1 VAVSN
6 PIGRSFID
14 VYLRLAP
21 GSSRD
26 LARQLGRPMT
36 RAAEASGAGA
46 GSRWGAHFGAGV
58 RRGMG
63 PVSRIVKS
71 VAGSMKVA
79 AVAAGVGLVAAG
91 ALAVRG
97 VGKATKA
104 ASDLNETVNKTKAI
118 FGGSFAEIYKWS
130 KGSAKAMGLS
140 RQEALSNAAAFGD
153 MFLQLNIG
161 RPAATN
167 MSKKMVQLAADFASF
182 SNADISDVLLAQQA
196 AFRGEYDSLQRFVPG
211 INAARVEQEAL
222 RMTHKKSAKDLTLAE
237 KAQATYNIMLR
248 DGHRATGDY
257 ARTANQLANTNR
269 SNKAQWQDLTATVGK
284 AFLPA
289 QLLVSRHL
297 GNVLLPTLGK
307 LATKHGPAVQKAL
320 TRITAALLAALPSSN
335 AMGSMADRLAKKLT
349 LVPVGLSAMTE
360 AMRGN
365 GVTSDGFIGRM
376 EHIGVAIR
384 GMATWAKN
392 FKTGGGWAD
401 LVARTKELGPQ
412 LRDAHTQIGSLSPV
426 LKLAGAGTR
435 FLADHIDTIVKHL
448 PLLIAAFVAWKIAQ
462 AAANTAQAV
471 TAALLPVQIAA
482 QILHALALRRVAAA
496 QLQLAAATRG
506 TSTAS
511 LANVVITNQTTG
523 AMLRGKAAAML
534 SKTATLAWAAAQKV
548 AAIASAVFSVA
559 LRGVGLAMKAALGP
573 VGLVIIG
580 LTLLVAG
587 LVFAYRHS
595 DTFRRI
601 VDGAWRT
608 VAAAGLF
615 LWGVLK
621 KTLAGIGQAVV
632 ALIGVWKRNWH
643 TFTAVLSVVWTV
655 TKVIW
660 KGIWVSITF
669 YLNLIRAIL
678 RVALAAIRA
687 VWGFVWGQVKAI
699 TEAVWKAIW
708 EKIGA
713 RVKAIGANI
722 RAGMVAIRLI
732 WHTAWNAVRDF
743 VTTTWTSIYGRVV
756 AGGRKVK
763 GYVHDLLTA
772 LRSGWRTGW
781 GAIRDFVTSIW
792 TSIKGRAVSGINKVI
807 GVVNAFL
814 RGVQRVGNL
823 ILPGSPIKLGQIPTI
838 SAGGAPNEPGR
849 GTAGNPR
856 AFRAGGVLPG
866 NTYGPNT
873 DTVPWVGVPG
883 EMVIQRPSV
892 KALIGKYGRG
902 VLDHLNNAHQW
913 ARNKTGGLLQGL
925 AAGGPIGR
933 GPQTWRKIE
942 ALANSTGVPH
952 TVISTIRPGAT
963 THASG
968 SLSYH
973 ATGHAVDFGGSGNNL
988 ARLFNAMG
996 PLAGWQELIYSPMS
1010 TYIGRGVRKPI
1021 GMLDA
1026 ITRGD
1031 HWTHLHAAL
1040 LAGARG
1046 GSGPL
1051 IDFVGLVKKAIGKL
1065 LGPANAALNRAGGD
1079 SALGKLTI
1087 GAGRKVM
1094 SAAVT
1099 KAASIASAIFG
1110 GGGGRSGSLSA
1121 AENWIIQRESGGRTT
1136 ADNPTSTAFGLGQ
1149 LLLANRQ
1156 RIGAMLGFSASTTD
1170 YGQQLAM
1177 FRQYVKE
1184 RYGNAEAAQRFWQA
1198 HGWYDKGGYLPP
1210 GLSLAYNGT
1219 GTPERVLGPGQDSG
1233 ALHGPGDLA
1242 NAVADALHGAAVE
1255 LNGQKVGELIVDPA
1269 FRELRRMIRGGKTA

>member
-1 VAVSN
+1 MSN
-6 PIGRSFID
+6 PIGRSFLD

-21 GSSRD
+21 GTSRD

-36 RAAEASGAGA
+36 RAAETSGAGA
-46 GSRWGAHFGAGV
+46 GSRWGSHFANGV
-58 RRGMG
+58 RTGLG
-63 PVSRIVKS
+63 PVHRIVKS
-71 VAGSMKVA
+71 VSASMKLA
-79 AVAAGVGLVAAG
+79 AVAAGAGVVAAG

-97 VGKATKA
+97 IGKATRA

-130 KGSAKAMGLS
+130 RGSAKAMGLS

-161 RPAATN
+161 RPKATQ
-167 MSKKMVQLAADFASF
+167 MSKSMVQLAADFASF

-222 RMTHKKSAKDLTLAE
+222 RETHKKSAKDLTLAE

-257 ARTANQLANTNR
+257 ARTADQLANTNR

-297 GNVLLPTLGK
+297 GNVLLPTLGR

-320 TRITAALLAALPSSN
+320 TGITAKLLAALPSGK
-335 AMGSMADRLAKKLT
+335 AMGVMAERLVGWLSKLGPHTGAGISGIAASFAK
-349 LVPVGLSAMTE
+349 
-360 AMRGN
+360 
-365 GVTSDGFIGRM
+365 
-376 EHIGVAIR
+376 
-384 GMATWAKN
+384 
-392 FKTGGGWAD
+392 FKTGGGLD
-401 LVARTKELGPQ
+401 RLVAGLKELVPK
-412 LRDAHTQIGSLSPV
+412 LHDAHTQVGSMAPV

-462 AAANTAQAV
+462 AAGNTASAV
-471 TAALLPVQIAA
+471 SAALLPVQIAG

-506 TSTAS
+506 TSTAA
-511 LANVVITNQTTG
+511 LANVVITRQTTG

-534 SKTATLAWAAAQKV
+534 SKGATLAWAGAQKV

-580 LTLLVAG
+580 ITLLVAG
-587 LVFAYRHS
+587 LIFAYKHS

-601 VDGAWRT
+601 VDAAWRA
-608 VAAAGLF
+608 VATAGLW
-615 LWGVLK
+615 LWGILK
-621 KTLAGIGQAVV
+621 KALGGIGDAVV
-632 ALIGVWKRNWH
+632 ALIARWRRNWA
-643 TFTAVLSVVWTV
+643 TFTAVLQMVWSVA
-655 TKVIW
+655 KIIW
-660 KGIWVSITF
+660 RGIWTSITF
-669 YLNLIRAIL
+669 YLTAIRTVL
-678 RVALAAIRA
+678 RVALAAVRA

-699 TEAVWKAIW
+699 ADAIWKAIW
-708 EKIGA
+708 EKIGG

-722 RAGMVAIRLI
+722 RAGLVAIRTL
-732 WHTAWNAVRDF
+732 WSAGWNAVRDF
-743 VTTTWTSIYGRVV
+743 ASAAWNSIYNRVV

-763 GYVHDLLTA
+763 GYVHDLLTS

-823 ILPGSPIKLGQIPTI
+823 ILPGSPIKLGQISPI
-838 SAGGAPNEPGR
+838 GGGGGAGTPPR
-849 GTAGNPR
+849 GTAGNNK
-856 AFRAGGVLPG
+856 AFRAGGQLPG
-866 NTYGPNT
+866 NQYGPNQ

-892 KALIGKYGRG
+892 KALIGRYGRG
-902 VLDHLNNAHQW
+902 VLDHLNNAHTW
-913 ARNKTGGLLQGL
+913 ARHKTGGLLQGL
-925 AAGGPIGR
+925 AAGGAIGR
-933 GPQTWRKIE
+933 GAPTWRKIE
-942 ALANSTGVPH
+942 ALANATGVPH

-1010 TYIGRGVRKPI
+1010 TYISRGVRKPI

-1046 GSGPL
+1046 GSGSL
-1051 IDFVGLVKKAIGKL
+1051 IDFAGMVKAAIAKL
-1065 LGPANAALNRAGGD
+1065 LGPARGALARAGGG
-1079 SALGKLTI
+1079 SALGQLMS

-1094 SAAVT
+1094 DAAVT
-1099 KAASIASAIFG
+1099 KATSIASGIFG
-1110 GGGGRSGSLSA
+1110 GGGGRAGGLSA
-1121 AENWIIQRESGGRTT
+1121 AENWIIQRESGGRTG

-1156 RIGAMLGFSASTTD
+1156 RIGAMLGFSAGTTD

-1184 RYGNAEAAQRFWQA
+1184 RYGNAEAAQRFWQG

-1219 GTPERVLGPGQDSG
+1219 GAPERVLGPGQDAG

-1242 NAVADALHGAAVE
+1242 AAVADALHGAAVK
-1255 LNGQKVGELIVDPA
+1255 LNGEKVGELIVDPA